1 MGWSS
6 VSTEP
11 SHASRRAMTR
21 MHKALNGSWLLLAPA
36 LVASLVFFVAPLCYL
51 IVESFVHFSS
61 FGPSEGYTLAHY
73 KRILTDPYYIRVII
87 TTFRLA
93 AITTLCCLVLGYPVA
108 ILLRAASAR
117 FKGFLIVAVIAP
129 LLVSSVVR
137 TFGWMIVLGEN
148 GFLNSILRQLGIGG
162 EFTSRSHL
170 FNEVAVIIG
179 LIHLFIP
186 FMILAIYGSL
196 QKQPKNL
203 VNAAKNL
210 GASPLRAFVAVT
222 VPISLPGII
231 SGTMTVFALSAGAYV
246 TVAVLGGSKIMVLSI
261 LSYQQSIGL
270 GNWPFG
276 AAIGIVLLV
285 GTLAIMQ
292 LFQVAMRCATVRDT

>member
-1 MGWSS
+1 MDWSS
-6 VSTEP
+6 ASTEP
-11 SHASRRAMTR
+11 SHANPRDMTR
-21 MHKALNGSWLLLAPA
+21 VGTVLNGSWLLLAPA
-36 LVASLVFFVAPLCYL
+36 LVASLVFFIAPLCYL
-51 IVESFVHFSS
+51 IFESFVHFSP
-61 FGPSEGYTLAHY
+61 FGPSEGYTFAHY
-73 KRILTDPYYIRVII
+73 RRILTDPYYIRVIV

-93 AITTLCCLVLGYPVA
+93 AVATLFCLVLGYPLA
-108 ILLRAASAR
+108 LLLKAAPAR
-117 FKGFLIVAVIAP
+117 FKGFLIVAVISP
-129 LLVSSVVR
+129 LLVSSIVR

-148 GFLNSILRQLGIGG
+148 GFLNSLLRYLGVTGG
-162 EFTSRSHL
+162 FVSRSHL
-170 FNEVAVIIG
+170 FSEPAVIVG

-203 VNAAKNL
+203 VNAARNL
-210 GASPLRAFVAVT
+210 GASPFRAFFSVT
-222 VPISLPGII
+222 VPISLPGVV

-270 GNWPFG
+270 ANWPFG
-276 AAIGIVLLV
+276 AAIGIVLLI

-292 LFQVAMRCATVRDT
+292 LFQALMRRVIVQET